1 MNTLK
6 LKSNF
11 DDLSLGVA
19 FLPAQGTPKAI
30 FQIVHGMAEHKERYY
45 PFMEFLSEHGY
56 ACVIH
61 DHRGHG
67 ESVKS
72 EQDLGFMYDG
82 GADAMVEDV
91 LLVQSWAKGQFPN
104 LPVYLFGHSMGS
116 MVVRAF
122 TRKYDDRIDK
132 LIVCGCPS
140 NNPGKGVGI
149 GLASIIGVLCG
160 SKHRSRL
167 LNQLAFGGYGKLFEE
182 GNPLAWLSANKAN
195 VADYHRDPLCGFI
208 FTANGFKNL
217 FKIMKQCYAAK
228 GWKMSKP
235 SLPIMFISGGD
246 DPCRIS
252 NKDFMSAVNFMKDR
266 GYKDVTYQL
275 YPGLRHEILLEG
287 EKQVWDDVLEFIEK

>member
-91 LLVQSWAKGQFPN
+91 LLVQDWAKGQFPN

-140 NNPGKGVGI
+140 NNP
-149 GLASIIGVLCG
+149 
-160 SKHRSRL
+160 
-167 LNQLAFGGYGKLFEE
+167 
-182 GNPLAWLSANKAN
+182 
-195 VADYHRDPLCGFI
+195 
-208 FTANGFKNL
+208 
-217 FKIMKQCYAAK
+217 
-228 GWKMSKP
+228 
-235 SLPIMFISGGD
+235 
-246 DPCRIS
+246 
-252 NKDFMSAVNFMKDR
+252 
-266 GYKDVTYQL
+266 
-275 YPGLRHEILLEG
+275 
-287 EKQVWDDVLEFIEK
+287 